1 MGVTEIVL
9 LIVGGIIFILSFL
22 IPARGEGAQ
31 LSAEAEK
38 AQARE
43 LLEQELATVRGQA
56 EEMAGEAVSE
66 ALEKVQRTLERL
78 SNEKIMAVSEYSD
91 TVLAQIHKDHEEAM
105 FLYDMLNNKQ
115 VALKNAMAE
124 LNRTMK
130 DAQGAI
136 DDLQKWTARGEGE
149 ALEGIADILTDA
161 GREVPQ
167 EQAQGIQPVP
177 GNQTTSLWEETGEG
191 ETADISGEENDRG
204 NSNGEILALYR
215 QGMSEVAIA
224 RKLGLGV
231 GVVQLVCNLYR
242 ERTP

>member
-136 DDLQKWTARGEGE
+136 DDLQKWTARGEG
-149 ALEGIADILTDA
+149 
-161 GREVPQ
+161 
-167 EQAQGIQPVP
+167 
-177 GNQTTSLWEETGEG
+177 
-191 ETADISGEENDRG
+191 DRK
-204 NSNGEILALYR
+204 S
-215 QGMSEVAIA
+215 
-224 RKLGLGV
+224 
-231 GVVQLVCNLYR
+231 VV
-242 ERTP
+242 

>member
-56 EEMAGEAVSE
+56 EEMAGEAMSE

-161 GREVPQ
+161 GREVPLS
-167 EQAQGIQPVP
+167 QGTRQLPC
-177 GNQTTSLWEETGEG
+177 G
-191 ETADISGEENDRG
+191 R
-204 NSNGEILALYR
+204 R
-215 QGMSEVAIA
+215 QG
-224 RKLGLGV
+224 
-231 GVVQLVCNLYR
+231 R
-242 ERTP
+242 ERLRIFPGRKMTGAIPTGRSWHCTGRACPRWR